1 MKSVS
6 QKLETLKDRNGHWLQ
21 THHSAGRA
29 QGQLILIA
37 EDSESDIFFLFRVM
51 DQAGVLNPIFV
62 VRDGA
67 EALAY
72 MQGTGRYADRATY
85 PLPGI
90 VLLDLKMPGVDGFE
104 LLRWKRTQPQLKNT
118 LMVAVSSYDGVYS
131 INLAYESGADTFLSK
146 PLTNEDVSNL
156 FTAFE
161 DYWELVHCEGR
172 VPKAR

>member
-6 QKLETLKDRNGHWLQ
+6 QKVDSLKDRNGHWLRN
-21 THHSAGRA
+21 HHSDGRA
-29 QGQLILIA
+29 KGQLILIA

-72 MQGTGRYADRATY
+72 MQGTGSYADRTVY

-104 LLRWKRTQPQLKNT
+104 ILRWKRTQPQLQHT

-146 PLTNEDVSNL
+146 PLTQEDVANL
-156 FTAFE
+156 FKAFE
-161 DYWELVHCEGR
+161 DYWELAHCETAL
-172 VPKAR
+172 PKAQ